1 MNLILIVGLM
11 SASTMA
17 ANFTT
22 QSLGAANA
30 PASCID
36 GRNIV
41 YNNYRY
47 YKGATFYPYDVM
59 YGDTAY
65 RWAITTTQGS
75 SVGIYNPFNS
85 FVINGANG

>member
-1 MNLILIVGLM
+1 MMKKLLMNLILIVGLM

-36 GRNIV
+36 G
-41 YNNYRY
+41 
-47 YKGATFYPYDVM
+47 
-59 YGDTAY
+59 
-65 RWAITTTQGS
+65 
-75 SVGIYNPFNS
+75 
-85 FVINGANG
+85 